1 MFTVPNWTWSPAR
14 IGLVVAA
21 PALLVAACGGYSGS
35 NGTQSGTSSKGA
47 DSTSSQAAKVET
59 HSGDLGTFVTDGSG
73 RALYLFAADHGGKSA
88 CTGGCS
94 SVWPPFTTKGTPR
107 AAGQAKA
114 SMVGTTSRGDGSEQ
128 VTYAGHPLYYF
139 AGDHASG
146 DTTGQGVDEFGGRWW
161 VVSPAGSAI
170 THSAGGAGSTKPSG
184 GSSGGGYGGSG
195 GSGQCGGDGDRW

>member
-1 MFTVPNWTWSPAR
+1 MFTVHNRTWSPAR

-35 NGTQSGTSSKGA
+35 NGTQSGTASKGA

-128 VTYAGHPLYYF
+128 VTYAGHPLYF
-139 AGDHASG
+139 FSG
-146 DTTGQGVDEFGGRWW
+146 DARSGQTNGEGLTDFGAGWYA
-161 VVSPAGSAI
+161 VSPVGKKI
-170 THSAGGAGSTKPSG
+170 
-184 GSSGGGYGGSG
+184 
-195 GSGQCGGDGDRW
+195 DRD